1 MFIPSIVIA
10 FLSQNLSLG
19 GIYQKSFSNYWSNYQ
34 YWFNTSLNYRWFYG
48 IIGKM
53 IDIENLRKIIEKLS
67 LSKNLTYRPPLI
79 EIDIDYLLIGFYI
92 FKKTCSCAHLSI
104 IGRALGFLVL
114 SKDNH
119 LCWGPAVSGECF
131 SHCCGQSNSSLLF
144 NFILRQKKRKR
155 NPTFYLTMY
164 CPPRSVKDDEV
175 DPEVKFYPDYCNS
188 IFYVF
193 DVPTA
198 TKIVNAAKV
207 TQPLNLPFT

>member
-1 MFIPSIVIA
+1 
-10 FLSQNLSLG
+10 
-19 GIYQKSFSNYWSNYQ
+19 
-34 YWFNTSLNYRWFYG
+34 
-48 IIGKM
+48 M
-53 IDIENLRKIIEKLS
+53 IRKIHPWKFFCDFLALLS
-67 LSKNLTYRPPLI
+67 PLVKDLLFTRYIDLYATIAITKHLVKADELRWCI

-92 FKKTCSCAHLSI
+92 LKRTCSSAHFSI
-104 IGRALGFLVL
+104 IIQSIGRALGFLVL

-144 NFILRQKKRKR
+144 QLNSNFNFILRQNRRKKQSDFLFD
-155 NPTFYLTMY
+155 NLY

-207 TQPLNLPFT
+207 TRPLNLPFT